1 MNILVYNGRG
11 VSQEALHHTIK
22 GLRHS
27 LGHAYD
33 IKLVTAEALHQQP
46 WEGNC
51 SLLVF
56 PGGRDLPYLSDLA
69 GRASARITDY
79 VRLKGGRLLGICA
92 GAYFASSEVQFELG
106 TPLEVRGSRDLG
118 LCGAVAKGTIYPGFQ
133 YNGEAGAHAVPL
145 AIWHPP
151 PTGDALI
158 AAPAQK
164 VRLYY
169 NGGCWFDFGEEGK
182 GRRCADLDYRIIGVY
197 ADKENKPGIIA
208 GYQAGDARAKV
219 ILSGAHIEYD
229 AKEMSIRQPDHPLL
243 SVLLESAVARED
255 WWNYVLSLF
264 GLVSKALSKE
274 DQPLPD
280 PTPLFMF
287 FPESHKRTAFLKT
300 IRRDDH
306 FQDGTLGCE
315 TLRIRIIEGIPRDI
329 PVTNEEECPLI
340 ITGSAAPFKE
350 NSWSF
355 SPDKYYLHLAAQPS
369 VTGANYIGKH
379 LVYAEYINS
388 TQTLLS
394 R

>member
-22 GLRHS
+22 SLRHS

-46 WEGNC
+46 WESNC
-51 SLLVF
+51 SLLVL
-56 PGGRDLPYLSDLA
+56 PGGRDLPYLNDLS

-79 VRLKGGRLLGICA
+79 VRFKGGRLLGICA

-106 TPLEVRGSRDLG
+106 TPLEVRGPRELG
-118 LCGAVAKGTIYPGFQ
+118 LCSAVAKGTIYSGFQ
-133 YNGEAGAHAVPL
+133 YNGDAGAHAVPL
-145 AIWHPP
+145 MIWHPP
-151 PTGDALI
+151 TRDALI
-158 AAPAQK
+158 APTQK

-182 GRRCADLDYRIIGVY
+182 GWTCADLDYQIVGAY
-197 ADKENKPGIIA
+197 ADRENKPGIIA
-208 GYQAGDARAKV
+208 GYQGGDPRAKV

-243 SVLLESAVARED
+243 PVLLESTAARED
-255 WWNYVLSLF
+255 LWNYILSLF
-264 GLVSKALSKE
+264 GLASKTLSKG
-274 DQPLPD
+274 DQCLPE

-287 FPESHKRTAFLKT
+287 FPESRTRTTFLAA

-306 FQDGTLGCE
+306 FQDGVLKCE
-315 TLRIRIIEGIPRDI
+315 ASRVRIIEGIPCDV
-329 PVTNEEECPLI
+329 PATSEEECPLI
-340 ITGSAAPFKE
+340 ITDSAASFKE
-350 NSWSF
+350 DTWSF
-355 SPDKYYLHLAAQPS
+355 SPDKYYLHLAAQPPVKGS
-369 VTGANYIGKH
+369 NYVGRH